1 MFARRCGFRRLRLS
15 LLTGGAAVAAVL
27 AGALPGAGA
36 LPAAAQ
42 TTARAAA
49 FDPASCVTTAS
60 TVVPGVQ
67 IADPACEFN
76 GAAYTGPFTP
86 AANASGQLSR
96 TWTGIAGDG
105 AAYRIEVPPEWN
117 GTLVMYAHGY
127 RGTGNVVY
135 ADQPQLRQ
143 WYVDHGYAWAASSYA
158 ENNYD
163 PGDGAVDTHDLL
175 TAFPGVTGLRY
186 RQAIMTGVSMGGEIT
201 TAEIETYKHAYAGA
215 MPACGVLAGNDLFD
229 FFLGANVTAA
239 ALTHTTISYPTTL
252 AAGTAYAPAYQ
263 SAAQSELPGLGITP
277 DAATG
282 GQTFTTN
289 LTPTGQLWSDA
300 VEQLSGGARPGFA
313 SALSYWD
320 SFGFPPLTKV
330 PFLFG
335 LYPGLTGGT
344 YGFANG
350 SVAGNEDTHYTFGV
364 PSPDPRQEAAM
375 NRAVLRVPVT
385 ATSSADALTPGIGE
399 LPAIHGD
406 PGIPV
411 LSVHGIGDLFVPFSM
426 DQIYDRMMI
435 ANGQGRLFVGR
446 AIREVAHC
454 GYTDN
459 ELSAAFSA
467 LMNWV
472 DHGVRPAGDAIGD
485 PRAVASPT
493 FGCRF
498 TDPAPGAH
506 PEFKGV
512 PCPAASR

>member
-1 MFARRCGFRRLRLS
+1 MLARRRGSRRFRSRLFA
-15 LLTGGAAVAAVL
+15 GVVIGAAAAAGL
-27 AGALPGAGA
+27 AGALPA
-36 LPAAAQ
+36 
-42 TTARAAA
+42 TARAGTATSGAA
-49 FDPASCVTTAS
+49 ACVTTPS
-60 TVVPGVQ
+60 TVVAGVQ

-76 GAAYTGPFTP
+76 GASYTGAFTP
-86 AANASGQLSR
+86 AANASGALSR
-96 TWTGIAGDG
+96 VWTGIAADG
-105 AAYRIEVPPEWN
+105 AAYRIEVPSGWN

-135 ADQPQLRQ
+135 ADEPQLRQ
-143 WYVDHGYAWAASSYA
+143 WYIDHGYAWAASSYA

-175 TAFPGVTGLRY
+175 TAFDGITGLRY
-186 RQAIMTGVSMGGEIT
+186 RQAIMTGVSMGGNIT
-201 TAEIETYKHAYAGA
+201 TVEIETYKHAYAGA

-239 ALTHTTISYPTTL
+239 GLTGTSISYPTTY
-252 AAGTAYAPAYQ
+252 AAGTAYEPEYQ
-263 SAAQSELPGLGITP
+263 TIAQSELPKLGITP
-277 DAATG
+277 NPATG

-289 LTPTGQLWSDA
+289 LTPAGQLWSDA
-300 VEQLSGGARPGFA
+300 VEQQSGGARPGFA
-313 SALSYWD
+313 SALSYWN
-320 SFGFPPLTKV
+320 SFGFAPVTQA

-344 YGFANG
+344 YLFANG
-350 SVAGNEDTHYTFGV
+350 SVAGNTRTFYTFAGH
-364 PSPDPRQEAAM
+364 PADALAQEIAL

-385 ATSSADALTPGIGE
+385 ATSSADALTPGLGE

-411 LSVHGIGDLFVPFSM
+411 LSVHGLGDLFVPFSM

-435 ANGQGRLFVGR
+435 AHGEGSLFVGR
-446 AIREVAHC
+446 AIREVTHC
-454 GYTDN
+454 GYTDS
-459 ELSAAFSA
+459 EISSAFSA

-472 DHGVRPAGDAIGD
+472 NHGVRPAGDDILN

-498 TDPAPGAH
+498 TDQTPGAH
-506 PEFKGV
+506 PEFQGA
-512 PCPAASR
+512 PCPPARRA